1 MIRNAPSIFLD
12 LLLFHRYYF
21 SIVMRLLLLF
31 FHIILLFYLNL
42 FENTQRL
49 VKDTAKV
56 RFYENSVIVNIAVGF
71 IFSQR
76 MN

>member
-1 MIRNAPSIFLD
+1 MA
-12 LLLFHRYYF
+12 
-21 SIVMRLLLLF
+21 LLLLF